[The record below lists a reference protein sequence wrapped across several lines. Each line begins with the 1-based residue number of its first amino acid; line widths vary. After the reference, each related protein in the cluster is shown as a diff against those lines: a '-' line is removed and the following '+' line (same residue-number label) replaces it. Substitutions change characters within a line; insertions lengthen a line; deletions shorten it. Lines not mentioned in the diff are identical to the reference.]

1 MIRTLSPVLALL
13 LAGAACAAAAD
24 TPAVAPAA
32 APAAAAPAAA
42 PEAMPTTEHSEGGSF
57 KPFYGEVF
65 HKKRYYL
72 FGSKAELAKFRKAE
86 YVEMNPLKSKMFI
99 GKGPSRA
106 TVVIETDKDAAS
118 MTERLL
124 KQFRTRHNLPN

>member
-24 TPAVAPAA
+24 TPAAAGAA
-32 APAAAAPAAA
+32 APAAPAAA
-42 PEAMPTTEHSEGGSF
+42 PVAMPSTEHTEGGSF

-65 HKKRYYL
+65 HNKRYYL

-86 YVEMNPLKSKMFI
+86 YAEMNPLKSKMFI
-99 GKGPSRA
+99 GKGPNRA